1 MKKTL
6 SLFFALFLLNTAY
19 SQQYSLYNTRT
30 LFDSF
35 ENPSQKA
42 FQPDSSRRF
51 AFNFFIPSFGFNTA
65 LGGPATHTFKTVLFD
80 DVISSTGLKLGEHK
94 TSRGFANINTYL
106 IMLRLYKSLRGNQEL
121 GLSWQLR
128 SDNQLT
134 FTNESIAIFD
144 NFNLFDQDQLTDIF
158 NDKAYSQNYHQ
169 ISLSYRKDYSRE
181 LGVGFKVSYLSG
193 IAYNDVKITRSTLS
207 IDKTADNFNLDIKGK
222 FRSNFLYDDDI
233 GKKFFLPSFKNPG
246 LGFSTSFN
254 YHLPRGWYILANL
267 KDIGFIKWSKKS
279 YVYNLDR
286 NITIQNASDSNAD
299 SRLNDELINDYEYV
313 YSNKGFITP
322 TNGKAEFLI
331 SKNLGF
337 YQPNLLLSK
346 NLFYNGGDL
355 ALMNNF
361 TYNTLNF
368 GLSTVYNTSN
378 ILQVG
383 SQFMVKSPNTEFYI
397 GSDQLY
403 KSISEI
409 RALRKDDESLFH
421 GYPGASFY
429 IGFAA
434 KFGYIIE
441 QQPTANRIAHFNTPS
456 SFFERLLAKIGIRL

>member
-1 MKKTL
+1 MKKTIL
-6 SLFFALFLLNTAY
+6 LAFILLLFITSHA
-19 SQQYSLYNTRT
+19 QQYSLYNTRT

-51 AFNFFIPSFGFNTA
+51 AFNFFIPSFGLNAA
-65 LGGPATHTFKTVLFD
+65 LGGPATHTFKTALFND
-80 DVISSTGLKLGEHK
+80 RISSEGLALGEHK
-94 TSRGFANINTYL
+94 TSRGFANLNIYL
-106 IMLRLYKSLRGNQEL
+106 IMLRMYKSLEGNQEL

-128 SDNQLT
+128 SDNQVIV
-134 FTNESIAIFD
+134 TNESIAIFD
-144 NFNLFDQDQLTDIF
+144 SFNIFEQDELTDIF
-158 NDKAYSQNYHQ
+158 NDKAFSQNYHQ
-169 ISLSYRKDYSRE
+169 ISLTYRKDYTPQ
-181 LGVGFKVSYLSG
+181 LGAGFKVSYLSG
-193 IAYNDVKITRSTLS
+193 IAYNDARVTRSTLS
-207 IDKTADNFNLDIKGK
+207 IDKVADNFNLNLKGK
-222 FRSNFLYDDDI
+222 FRTTYLYDEDLER
-233 GKKFFLPSFKNPG
+233 KTFLPSFKSPG
-246 LGFSTSFN
+246 LSFSASFN
-254 YHLPRGWYILANL
+254 YHLPKGWYILGNL
-267 KDIGFIKWSKKS
+267 KDIGFIKWSKRS

-286 NITIQNASDSNAD
+286 NITIQKASDGDAD
-299 SRLNDELINDYEYV
+299 SRLYDEIVDNYEYA
-313 YSNKGFITP
+313 YTNKGFITP

-331 SKNLGF
+331 NKNLGF

-346 NLFYNGGDL
+346 NLFYSGADI

-361 TYNTLNF
+361 TYNKLNF
-368 GLSTVYNTSN
+368 GLSTVYNTSK

-403 KSISEI
+403 KSINEI
-409 RALRKDDESLFH
+409 NALRKDDESRFN

-429 IGFAA
+429 IGFSA

-456 SFFERLLAKIGIRL
+456 GFFARLLAKIGIRL